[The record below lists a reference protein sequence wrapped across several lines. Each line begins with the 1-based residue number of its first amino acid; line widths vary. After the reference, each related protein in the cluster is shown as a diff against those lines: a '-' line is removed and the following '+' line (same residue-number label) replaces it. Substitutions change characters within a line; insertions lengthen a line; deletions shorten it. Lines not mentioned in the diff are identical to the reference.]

1 MVIKKV
7 FNNNV
12 VFARDN
18 SGQEVILMGK
28 GIGFNK
34 FTKDLVE
41 IDKIEKKFIFNKD
54 RKSVV

>member
-28 GIGFNK
+28 GI
-34 FTKDLVE
+34 DL
-41 IDKIEKKFIFNKD
+41 INLLKI
-54 RKSVV
+54 

>member
-18 SGQEVILMGK
+18 SGQE
-28 GIGFNK
+28 
-34 FTKDLVE
+34 
-41 IDKIEKKFIFNKD
+41 
-54 RKSVV
+54 

>member
-41 IDKIEKKFIFNKD
+41 IDKIEKKFMI
-54 RKSVV
+54 